1 MNFENMPELHWKF
14 GYFIILGIMATIA
27 IAITMIIIFKK
38 KKWF

>member
-27 IAITMIIIFKK
+27 IIMIIIFKK